1 MQNEDSVRQ
10 RAHEIWERQGR
21 PEGRQEEHWAQA
33 RREIEAGSGPPPP
46 AATELD
52 PSPTVN
58 APDDAGTTPAQAA
71 AAVAAV
77 GAPRKAEDKP
87 A

>member
-1 MQNEDSVRQ
+1 MQHDDRIRQ
-10 RAHEIWERQGR
+10 RAHEIWEQQGR

-33 RREIEAGSGPPPP
+33 RREIEAGSGPPQ
-46 AATELD
+46 AAAELD
-52 PSPTVN
+52 PSPTIN
-58 APDDAGTTPAQAA
+58 ASDDAGTTPAQAA

-87 A
+87 S